1 MLRLNTS
8 PSLSRFTTHSEG
20 VKLLTCLLAKLRS
33 VLNSL
38 DGGKIAEKANVLGN
52 SKNTGLIRSASNFKS
67 QGLTSGISPLNSV
80 CLNKISIALSGRSY
94 STQKSTSI
102 KVERSELL
110 SLSTYN
116 LIDNNPALIAE
127 EVELKQKKLV
137 KLAEKYGFNSIKVH
151 KFQLLLVRS
160 LAFRLQAVNLMKS
173 KPGSQTP
180 GIDNEIFYK
189 SDIKKSYEA
198 LVEYLRDITYHPN
211 KYYPSP
217 RVWIPKP
224 GKSEKRPLGIPTVK
238 DRALQTLIN
247 LVLMPLVEATS
258 DIDSYG
264 FRPYRDCKMAVS
276 AVRMQLKS
284 LDLVTQEKSMKKRF
298 GKTGLAA
305 YTQLNEDKWI
315 LDADIKGFFDN
326 ISHEW
331 LLTNLFLHPKLKS
344 FVEK

>member
-1 MLRLNTS
+1 
-8 PSLSRFTTHSEG
+8 
-20 VKLLTCLLAKLRS
+20 LTCLLSKLRS

-38 DGGKIAEKANVLGN
+38 DGGKITEKANVLGN
-52 SKNTGLIRSASNFKS
+52 SKNTGLIRSAYNFKS

-80 CLNKISIALSGRSY
+80 CLNKISIALSGMSY

-110 SLSTYN
+110 SLSTDN

-160 LAFRLQAVNLMKS
+160 LAFRLQAVNMMKS

-180 GIDNEIFYK
+180 GIDNEIFDK
-189 SDIKKSYEA
+189 SEIKKSYEA

-217 RVWIPKP
+217 IKRVGITKP
-224 GKSEKRPLGIPTVK
+224 GKSETEKRPLGIPTVK

-284 LDLVTQEKSMKKRF
+284 LDLVTQEKYMKKRF
-298 GKTGLAA
+298 GKTGLAQD
-305 YTQLNEDKWI
+305 TQLNEDKWI
-315 LDADIKGFFDN
+315 LDADIKCLFDN